1 MDPWYFAYGS
11 NLHRA
16 QLIERCGQLSASD
29 EPPRIV
35 RLPNYRL
42 VFNLDGGDG
51 EVYANITTPGDGVLG
66 VIYRCNAAALAKLDV
81 YETGYDR
88 HEVTVADEHGSL
100 LSAIVYIAQ
109 PASVTA
115 ARRPPADYLQI
126 ILSGAREH
134 GLPAEYIRQI
144 EQLAEDCEQ

>member
-1 MDPWYFAYGS
+1 MVDPWYFAYGS
-11 NLHRA
+11 NLHLA

-51 EVYANITTPGDGVLG
+51 EVYANITTPGNGVLG
-66 VIYRCNAAALAKLDV
+66 VIYRCNAAALAALDA

-88 HEVTVADEHGSL
+88 HEVTVVDDGGNSL
-100 LSAIVYIAQ
+100 LAIVYIAQ
-109 PASVTA
+109 ATSVTA
-115 ARRPPADYLQI
+115 SRRPHADYLQI
-126 ILSGAREH
+126 IVSGAREH
-134 GLPAEYIRQI
+134 GLPADYIRQI
-144 EQLAEDCEQ
+144 EQLAEDCE

>member
-11 NLHRA
+11 NLHHA

-29 EPPRIV
+29 EPPRLV

-42 VFNLDGGDG
+42 AFNMDGGDG
-51 EVYANITTPGDGVLG
+51 EVYANIITPGNGVLG

-88 HEVTVADEHGSL
+88 LDVTVVDEQGSKL
-100 LSAIVYIAQ
+100 PAIAYIAQ
-109 PASVTA
+109 PTNVTVE
-115 ARRPPADYLQI
+115 RRPHAEYLQI
-126 ILSGAREH
+126 ILTGARAH
-134 GLPAEYIRQI
+134 GLPPDYIREI
-144 EQLAEDCEQ
+144 ERLAMATT